1 MIITLVPGSSNW
13 IMTAGVR
20 KMMTTMKRM
29 RRIQLSTQIGAFV
42 GEEESQSA
50 ATSPSLMRHQCRH
63 TPTFRKLSMVL
74 LSQFT
79 TLPLPGDQK
88 GLKKYRPGGR
98 KSKRIAL
105 QIFFFLSIIQSI
117 SVKKKSVF
125 SLVYL
130 FTPMISIFKGGE
142 RGSSVGRARGSWWGG
157 PEFDSRCGCPLPTG
171 WVGVSIM
178 WPAETEMVSYSSV
191 LGPVRDIA

>member
-1 MIITLVPGSSNW
+1 MIITLAPGSGNW

-29 RRIQLSTQIGAFV
+29 RRIQLSTQIGVFM

-117 SVKKKSVF
+117 SVRKKSVF

-130 FTPMISIFKGGE
+130 STPMMVGGGGLAQWVE
-142 RGSSVGRARGSWWGG
+142 GVAPDKEVPGLIPAVAARSLLVGSVSV
-157 PEFDSRCGCPLPTG
+157 
-171 WVGVSIM
+171 
-178 WPAETEMVSYSSV
+178 
-191 LGPVRDIA
+191 